1 MSLRFTSPF
10 LHLYSNHLFQTTV
23 NIFAVNDDPRLAACD
38 LPDKLIVKM
47 PTESLQLLTP
57 WAFNAHGVYIQKPD
71 GTNYGIKGFAHH
83 PCAKWLYVDPSN
95 VAWLIAHGLSMC
107 SEYSRR
113 YSGKTHGAQLG
124 ILQVRKLFIHN
135 YPGVHPETH
144 TEFVQAMP
152 DEFKVPDDAITAYR
166 NYINGYKGYAE
177 WRYSEKPDWWDE
189 TKHEPVRNQYLA
201 EREAKRM
208 NRQNEKH
215 SRVSASLQS

>member
-1 MSLRFTSPF
+1 M
-10 LHLYSNHLFQTTV
+10 
-23 NIFAVNDDPRLAACD
+23 NIFAVNDDPRLAARD

-57 WAFNAHGVYIQKPD
+57 WAFNAHGVKIEKPGQKELFD
-71 GTNYGIKGFAHH
+71 SDKKYYGIKGFAHH
-83 PCAKWLYVDPSN
+83 PCAKWLYEHPSN
-95 VAWLIAHGLSMC
+95 VAWLISHGLSMC

-113 YSGKTHGAQLG
+113 YGGKVHGAQLG
-124 ILQVRKLFIHN
+124 ILQVRKLYIHN
-135 YPGVHPETH
+135 YAGVYPDTH

-152 DEFKVPDDAITAYR
+152 EEFKVPGDAVTAYR

-189 TKHEPVRNQYLA
+189 AMHEPVRKQYLA

-208 NRQNEKH
+208 KRQHDKH
-215 SRVSASLQS
+215 SRVSATLQSERELRVPAVL

>member
-1 MSLRFTSPF
+1 M
-10 LHLYSNHLFQTTV
+10 

-57 WAFNAHGVYIQKPD
+57 WAFNTHGVYIQKTD
-71 GTNYGIKGFAHH
+71 GTNYGTKGFAHH

-113 YSGKTHGAQLG
+113 YCGKTHGAQLG

-135 YPGVHPETH
+135 YPGVQSGTH

-152 DEFKVPDDAITAYR
+152 DEFKTPGDPVTAYR

-177 WRYSEKPDWWDE
+177 WRYSEKPEWWDE
-189 TKHEPVRNQYLA
+189 TKHEPVRKQYLA

-208 NRQNEKH
+208 KRQNEKH